1 MQTNKYGSGNAAD
14 FYKTLTLPQEMK
26 NVTAQEYIE
35 NWLLQ
40 INYPELAVL
49 LVNDSQS
56 SNSKVIFE
64 QERYTLS
71 VYDEEDIFEPII
83 SPFKWENFLK
93 C

>member
-1 MQTNKYGSGNAAD
+1 LQANKYGSGNAAD

-26 NVTAQEYIE
+26 NVTAQQYIE

-71 VYDEEDIFEPII
+71 VYDEEDFFEPII
-83 SPFKWENFLK
+83 SPFK
-93 C
+93 